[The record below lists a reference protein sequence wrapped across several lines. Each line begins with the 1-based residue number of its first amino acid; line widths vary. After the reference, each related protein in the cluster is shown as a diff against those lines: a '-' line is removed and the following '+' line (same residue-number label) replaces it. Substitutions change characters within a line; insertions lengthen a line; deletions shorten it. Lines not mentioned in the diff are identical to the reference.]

1 MSRLKRDLT
10 KHNYWSCTEIA
21 VKFVALHLFKTSAP
35 GEARTLN
42 LRIAKPVLLIS
53 TTR

>member
-1 MSRLKRDLT
+1 MHD
-10 KHNYWSCTEIA
+10 A
-21 VKFVALHLFKTSAP
+21 VCIDQDKVQIHKKFGKTNAP